1 MRLSRSFF
9 LILITAV
16 LAIYYLVC
24 GIYLNKLGY
33 TNSEALF
40 YIEKARIV
48 FDGVGNRIKVMGL
61 TSPIFP
67 FYATFIFFITA
78 GSYTWGAV
86 LAPVIASAI
95 GTAIL
100 FNVMAGALVKRYN
113 DDFYVLILLI
123 LFIFHPG
130 ILFVACS
137 GKGIYLVLIFF
148 FLFFLNILKFYRSNT
163 TFHISI
169 ASICLV
175 ILVFCD
181 YKFIWLTLFFIPL
194 ILSIAIQSLNLSEKE
209 SIFRLFLS
217 FNSPSLRRKLISK
230 TFALYIIIFV
240 LPIASVIVYK
250 LLNLT
255 HANDLNYFLESPYA
269 TWNVLS
275 EKMNFDQMA
284 VSRGSSFIP
293 EEISLL
299 ISAKALL
306 FCPMMI
312 LAIYLFRRSTY
323 QLLTLLTPFA
333 LIEFLHIKYDKV
345 YLAYEYYLIFLILAL
360 LCITFKAQAIR
371 RQKTY
376 KVLLIVLVPIQIFTG
391 YLFLKNSYLPEER
404 DFLTTLLTRQP
415 NYTNNQGGERD
426 MANYL
431 NGIPQGSKILADD
444 AIAYPII
451 AYVNNIQQ
459 ITLPYQDEISGAI
472 ESPEKYDDYILIATA
487 QNPVT
492 GYTQLNNKYITLIKL
507 QNSALNLR
515 IVYESDDWI
524 LYHIEK

>member
-1 MRLSRSFF
+1 MRFSKSFF
-9 LILITAV
+9 LVLITLF

-24 GIYLNKLGY
+24 GIYLNHLGY
-33 TNSEALF
+33 TNTEALF

-48 FDGVGNRIKVMGL
+48 FEGSGNRIKVMGL

-67 FYATFIFFITA
+67 FYSIFIFFITC
-78 GSYTWGAV
+78 SKT

-95 GTAIL
+95 GTAVL
-100 FNVMAGALVKRYN
+100 FNIMAGNLVKRFN
-113 DDFYVLILLI
+113 DDFYLLILLI
-123 LFIFHPG
+123 IFIFHPG

-137 GKGIYLVLIFF
+137 GKGVYLVLIFF

-194 ILSIAIQSLNLSEKE
+194 VLSIAIQSLNLSEKE

-230 TFALYIIIFV
+230 TFALYIIIFI
-240 LPIASVIVYK
+240 LPIASVIGYK

-284 VSRGSSFIP
+284 NTRGTSIIP

-306 FCPMMI
+306 FCPMII

-323 QLLTLLTPFA
+323 QILTLLTPFG
-333 LIEFLHIKYDKV
+333 LIEFLHIKYDKT

-360 LCITFKAQAIR
+360 LCITFRAQAIR
-371 RQKTY
+371 RQKTV
-376 KVLLIVLVPIQIFTG
+376 KLVLILLVPLQIFTG
-391 YLFLKNSYLPEER
+391 YLFLQKSFLPEER
-404 DFLTTLLTRQP
+404 DFIKTLVTRKSGD
-415 NYTNNQGGERD
+415 TNNQSAARD
-426 MANYL
+426 VAYYL
-431 NGIPQGSKILADD
+431 NGVSQSSKILVDD

-451 AYVNNIQQ
+451 AYVDNVKQL
-459 ITLPYQDEISGAI
+459 TMPYQDEFSGAI
-472 ESPEKYDDYILIATA
+472 EAPQKYDDYILIATA
-487 QNPVT
+487 KNPVT
-492 GYTQLNNKYITLIKL
+492 GYTQLNDKYIATIKL
-507 QNSALNLR
+507 ENSALNLR
-515 IVYESDDWI
+515 IVYDSEDWI
-524 LYHIEK
+524 LYHIER

>member
-1 MRLSRSFF
+1 MRFSKSFF
-9 LILITAV
+9 LILITV
-16 LAIYYLVC
+16 LLALYYLFC

-48 FDGVGNRIKVMGL
+48 FDGLGNRIKVMGL

-67 FYATFIFFITA
+67 FYATFIFFITC
-78 GSYTWGAV
+78 STT

-95 GTAIL
+95 GTAVL
-100 FNVMAGALVKRYN
+100 FNIMAGAIVKRFN
-113 DDFYVLILLI
+113 DDFYLLILLI
-123 LFIFHPG
+123 LFVIHPG
-130 ILFVACS
+130 ILFAACS
-137 GKGIYLVLIFF
+137 GKSIYLVLIFF
-148 FLFFLNILKFYRSNT
+148 FLFFFNILKFYRSNT

-194 ILSIAIQSLNLSEKE
+194 VLSIAIQSLNLSEKE

-230 TFALYIIIFV
+230 TFALYIIIFI
-240 LPIASVIVYK
+240 LPISSVIVYK

-275 EKMNFDQMA
+275 ERMNFDQA
-284 VSRGSSFIP
+284 ISARGNSFIP

-299 ISAKALL
+299 ISFKALL

-312 LAIYLFRRSTY
+312 LAIYMFKRSTY
-323 QLLTLLTPFA
+323 QILTLLTPFA

-345 YLAYEYYLIFLILAL
+345 FLAYEYYLIFVILAL
-360 LCITFKAQAIR
+360 LCITYKAHIIY
-371 RQKTY
+371 RQKTL
-376 KVLLIVLVPIQIFTG
+376 KLILIILVPVQIFTG
-391 YLFLKNSYLPEER
+391 YLFLANSYMPEER
-404 DFLTTLLTRQP
+404 NFITTLLTRKPTDEDKQ
-415 NYTNNQGGERD
+415 NNIKD
-426 MANYL
+426 LASYI
-431 NGIPQGSKILADD
+431 NGLPVDSKVLVDD
-444 AIAYPII
+444 AIAYPIV
-451 AYVNNIQQ
+451 AYVNNIRQL
-459 ITLPYQDEISGAI
+459 TLPYQDEFSSAI
-472 ESPEKYDDYILIATA
+472 ESPQKYDDYILIATA
-487 QNPVT
+487 KNAVT
-492 GYTQLNNKYITLIKL
+492 GYTQLNNKYIAVVR
-507 QNSALNLR
+507 QANSALNLR
-515 IVYESDDWI
+515 TVYQSDDWV
-524 LYHIEK
+524 LYHVER